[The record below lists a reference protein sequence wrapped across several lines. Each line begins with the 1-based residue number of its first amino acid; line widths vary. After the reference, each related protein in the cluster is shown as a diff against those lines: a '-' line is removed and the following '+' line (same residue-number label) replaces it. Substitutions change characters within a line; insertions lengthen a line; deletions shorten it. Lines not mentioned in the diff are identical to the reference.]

1 MADHHDHHN
10 PQGLN
15 ALFTTPTALMLD
27 TRLTPLE
34 RNAWQVLRMLRGADG
49 LSPLASL
56 GQLRRY
62 LTTTPL
68 GQRAGY

>member
-1 MADHHDHHN
+1 MQGNGPVWPEPWRLLMADHHDHHN

-34 RNAWQVLRMLRGADG
+34 RN
-49 LSPLASL
+49 
-56 GQLRRY
+56 
-62 LTTTPL
+62 
-68 GQRAGY
+68 